1 MEEKNTQFLS
11 NVRVYEAP
19 IVTINALSAQDVI
32 TASTDV
38 GSEYPDGW
46 GE

>member
-38 GSEYPDGW
+38 GSEYPESW